1 MEATLKA
8 EVREGT
14 GTGAARKLRAAGQV
28 PAILYGHG
36 MDPLTI
42 SVSASDLLRL
52 FHRVGGSNVLVGL
65 EVDGSTHLAI
75 PREVQR
81 DHIHSRYVHVDF
93 LAVRRDE
100 RITVNVEVHEVG
112 ASAGVRA
119 GGVVEHH
126 LREVLLE
133 CLPGDVPEVIE
144 VDITDLEIGDMVKV
158 GDVPAPT
165 GATILTDPDTPVIS
179 IITPAALRTEADLT
193 LPGEEAPE
201 VEPEAEAEGEGAEAP
216 DEEGAEAE
224 APPSDGGGEG

>member
-8 EVREGT
+8 EIREDT
-14 GTGAARKLRAAGQV
+14 GTGAARKLRVAGRV
-28 PAILYGHG
+28 PAVLYGHG

-65 EVDGSTHLAI
+65 EVNGSTHLAI

-81 DHIHSRYVHVDF
+81 DHIHSKYVHVDF

-100 RITVNVEVHEVG
+100 RITVSVEVHEVG
-112 ASAGVRA
+112 VSAGVHA

-126 LREVLLE
+126 LREVLVE

-144 VDITDLEIGDMVKV
+144 VDITALEIGDMLKV
-158 GDVPAPT
+158 GDVTAPA
-165 GATILTDPDTPVIS
+165 GATILTDPETPVIS

-201 VEPEAEAEGEGAEAP
+201 PEPEPEAEAGEEPA
-216 DEEGAEAE
+216 EEGAEAE
-224 APPSDGGGEG
+224 APPSEGGGEG

>member
-8 EVREGT
+8 ELREET
-14 GTGAARKLRAAGQV
+14 GTGAARKLRVAGKV
-28 PAILYGHG
+28 PAVLYGHG

-65 EVDGSTHLAI
+65 EVNGSTHLAI

-100 RITVNVEVHEVG
+100 RITVSVEVHEVG
-112 ASAGVRA
+112 VSVGVHA

-126 LREVLLE
+126 LREVLVE

-144 VDITDLEIGDMVKV
+144 ADITDLEIGDMLKV
-158 GDVPAPT
+158 GDVPAPA

-201 VEPEAEAEGEGAEAP
+201 VEVEAEVEAA
-216 DEEGAEAE
+216 EEGAEEGAETE
-224 APPSDGGGEG
+224 APPSEGGGED

>member
-1 MEATLKA
+1 MEATLRA
-8 EVREGT
+8 EIREET
-14 GTGAARKLRAAGQV
+14 GTGAARKLRVAGKV

-65 EVDGSTHLAI
+65 EVDGTTHLAI

-81 DHIHSRYVHVDF
+81 DHIHSKYVHVDF

-100 RITVNVEVHEVG
+100 RITVSVEVHEVG
-112 ASAGVRA
+112 VSAGVHA

-126 LREVLLE
+126 LREVLVE

-144 VDITDLEIGDMVKV
+144 VDITALEIGDMLKV
-158 GDVPAPT
+158 GDVPAPA
-165 GATILTDPDTPVIS
+165 GSTILTDPDTPVIS

-201 VEPEAEAEGEGAEAP
+201 PEPEPEAEAGEEPA
-216 DEEGAEAE
+216 EEGAETE
-224 APPSDGGGEG
+224 APPSEGGGEG